1 MIAGGM
7 EEFLLIVDSIVNWF
21 FQTILRKYLA
31 MRLKV
36 AKDFMENYDFR
47 KSSTKYET
55 MFSGIVGILAEA

>member
-47 KSSTKYET
+47 KSSTN
-55 MFSGIVGILAEA
+55 